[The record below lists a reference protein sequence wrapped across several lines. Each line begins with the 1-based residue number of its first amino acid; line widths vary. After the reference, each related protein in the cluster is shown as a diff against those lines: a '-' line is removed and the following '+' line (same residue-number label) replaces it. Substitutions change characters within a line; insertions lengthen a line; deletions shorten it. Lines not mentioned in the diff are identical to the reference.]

1 MSIVSFPILSS
12 PPSRL
17 DKALSRDAPAQADLS
32 RTRLAR
38 LITEGHV
45 EIDGIVVKNST
56 ATVSEG
62 QSVKV
67 LLPPPEPI
75 ETLPQ
80 KIKLDIIYEDEDLLV
95 VNKNSGMVVHPAP
108 GSPKDTLVNALLFH
122 CQNSLSGIGGEKR
135 PGIVHRIDKD
145 TSGLLVVAKND
156 KSHHGLAKQFEQHSV
171 ERVYHAFC
179 HGTPDVGSPRL
190 KGVKGVS
197 FEVGNV
203 VKISTHLARHKHDRQ
218 RQTVLFEGGRH
229 AVTRFKVL
237 EKFGKPQVVSL
248 IECWLE
254 TGRTHQIRAHMAH
267 LGHSLIGDATYGRRK
282 KISYK
287 ALNENGFISVNKF
300 NRQALH
306 ASLLGFIHPS
316 TGKHMKFSV
325 AMPLDMQNLATGLKR

>member
-1 MSIVSFPILSS
+1 
-12 PPSRL
+12 
-17 DKALSRDAPAQADLS
+17 
-32 RTRLAR
+32 
-38 LITEGHV
+38 
-45 EIDGIVVKNST
+45 
-56 ATVSEG
+56 
-62 QSVKV
+62 
-67 LLPPPEPI
+67 
-75 ETLPQ
+75 
-80 KIKLDIIYEDEDLLV
+80 
-95 VNKNSGMVVHPAP
+95 
-108 GSPKDTLVNALLFH
+108 VNALLFH

-179 HGTPDVGSPRL
+179 HGVPDVASPRL

-197 FEVGNV
+197 FEVGSV

>member
-1 MSIVSFPILSS
+1 M
-12 PPSRL
+12 
-17 DKALSRDAPAQADLS
+17 S

-62 QSVKV
+62 QSVRV

-80 KIKLDIIYEDEDLLV
+80 KIKLDIIYEDDDLLV
-95 VNKNSGMVVHPAP
+95 VNKNAGMVVHPAP

-179 HGTPDVGSPRL
+179 H
-190 KGVKGVS
+190 
-197 FEVGNV
+197 
-203 VKISTHLARHKHDRQ
+203 
-218 RQTVLFEGGRH
+218 
-229 AVTRFKVL
+229 
-237 EKFGKPQVVSL
+237 
-248 IECWLE
+248 
-254 TGRTHQIRAHMAH
+254 
-267 LGHSLIGDATYGRRK
+267 
-282 KISYK
+282 
-287 ALNENGFISVNKF
+287 
-300 NRQALH
+300 
-306 ASLLGFIHPS
+306 
-316 TGKHMKFSV
+316 
-325 AMPLDMQNLATGLKR
+325 